1 MQISGSVALV
11 TGANRGLGRHF
22 TQALLDRG
30 AAKVYATARNVDAID
45 LPGVQPLQLDITDA
59 DSVAAAAAAASDVT
73 LLINNAGSSTR
84 APLIEGDPT
93 DIRLEMDTHYF
104 GTLAVIRAFAP
115 ILKANGGGAVLN
127 VLSVLSWFA
136 LAEAGAYSAAKA
148 AAWSLTNSLRVDLG
162 PQGTLVSGLHVGYMD
177 TDMAAHIEGPKQ
189 DPAAVAR
196 LALDGIEAGA
206 YETIADELS
215 RSVRAGLSGPI
226 VGLYPQLA
234 S

>member
-93 DIRLEMDTHYF
+93 DIQLEMDTHYF